1 MVDDNQDAAL
11 TMADMLELLGDEVR
25 TAHDGL
31 DAIATAESFLPEII
45 FMDVGMPRLNGYD
58 ATRRIRAQSW
68 GKQMTIVTL
77 TGWGQEAD
85 RARSRAAGCD
95 AHLVKPVSLDD
106 LGPLAG
112 IPTLVVAG
120 DDDRIVRPALSRELA
135 AARCSASSTLIR
147 AASWRMTAWAASAIS
162 T

>member
-106 LGPLAG
+106 LE
-112 IPTLVVAG
+112 
-120 DDDRIVRPALSRELA
+120 ALLLS
-135 AARCSASSTLIR
+135 LIH
-147 AASWRMTAWAASAIS
+147 I
-162 T
+162 